1 MLASGSFSLLCIP
14 EGDESLLLV
23 PFNLM
28 VIMLLLSVRTARGR
42 ESCKKKYCL
51 GKTKLLFF
59 PYVMLVIRKK
69 KKKRM
74 EMCFLTGSSF
84 QVCSRNPVAPAYGFF
99 WPRQLPE
106 GQLFGNYPSES
117 HRGALW
123 TQGHTQRATLFL
135 GVPKT
140 AVQKQQN

>member
-28 VIMLLLSVRTARGR
+28 VIRLLLSVRTARGR

-59 PYVMLVIRKK
+59 PYVMLVIREKK
-69 KKKRM
+69 KN
-74 EMCFLTGSSF
+74 GSVFS
-84 QVCSRNPVAPAYGFF
+84 N
-99 WPRQLPE
+99 W
-106 GQLFGNYPSES
+106 QLFPSL
-117 HRGALW
+117 R
-123 TQGHTQRATLFL
+123 
-135 GVPKT
+135 
-140 AVQKQQN
+140 